1 MGIGARLMGLL
12 RRTPPPPAAASGS
25 AHVLPGAL
33 RHPLPAPPAEAAP
46 RRRGPLALVLR
57 GGGDTL
63 AKCGSSFDERMQ
75 AGSIVF
81 YAAREEYSVAP
92 VPTSTTDDIRER
104 IFRLLEAADTTDVL
118 TPIMRLPSDARAR
131 LVDRLQ
137 AYGTY
142 EALRLVA
149 DIADRAAVT
158 PAA

>member
-1 MGIGARLMGLL
+1 MGLGRVL
-12 RRTPPPPAAASGS
+12 RSLLGGRRAPAPAPAPGA

-33 RHPLPAPPAEAAP
+33 RKGVPAPPPEGEP

-63 AKCGSSFDERMQ
+63 AKCGSAFDERMQ

-81 YAAREEYSVAP
+81 FAAREEYSP
-92 VPTSTTDDIRER
+92 VPVSTGDDNRER
-104 IFRLLEAADTTDVL
+104 IFRLLEAADSVDVL

-142 EALRLVA
+142 EARKLVA
-149 DIADRAAVT
+149 AIADLAAVT
-158 PAA
+158 PA